1 MDPRVADSP
10 DVGASSCPDVSDSAP
25 SLARLLSAASEI
37 SGRIN
42 AILDPDEL
50 LNAVI
55 PMLKEGFG
63 FYYVHVYTLDPEQRM
78 LYLRAGY
85 GVPGREMLAR
95 GHRIP
100 VDADQSLVAQAA
112 RTHKPVTVNDV
123 TTTPAF
129 LPNSL
134 LPDTRS
140 ELALPMI
147 VGEDVLG
154 VFDVQHNRVDAFTQ
168 VYQDVL
174 FALSGQIATALQNAR
189 HVERIAQSLKE
200 TQIRL
205 TIAQALGEAQ
215 TERAVIDTVMRHA
228 DAPEGVSA
236 LLALAEDDLGRVGFR
251 VVGHLP
257 SDGALGRREPDAM
270 LLALCDIPDF
280 VGLLADRGEFST
292 QCGSDDE
299 RLPEAARKLL
309 TAAGVDQLLAL
320 PLRNR
325 GQWLGVLLV
334 AARVPFC
341 LDEDLRFR
349 YRMLAEQGVGALY
362 QAQLRDRLSLT
373 QFSVDQAPVAI
384 LWIRPDGTLSAAND
398 SACTL
403 LGYTRAELLALPAIC
418 RLDPNMIPRVWDA
431 HWEKVRKER
440 RFSILTEYR
449 MKDGTLIPVE
459 VTANYLRYD
468 GKEYN
473 CVFARD
479 VRERLA
485 AQRVAERFTVQLR
498 TAAEIAERIGT
509 ILDTDALLATV
520 IPLLKERFGLYHAHV
535 YGLDGD
541 YLVLRAGY
549 GRIGQIMVQQGHR
562 IPLQHPHSLV
572 ARAAVTREP
581 VLVDDVSESPD
592 FLPNLLLPKTQ
603 SEVAVPIIFGDQVLG
618 VFDVQSDERAHF
630 ATADLDVFRTLAG
643 QLANA
648 LYSARLFEQQVATQ
662 RELQNSVQTVRAV
675 FNAMTEGILVTDMM
689 GRITDLNEAAL
700 RLYGYGSRDD
710 LLGRSAM
717 DLVTKS
723 GWARMAESTNQSL
736 ISGRGQTQEYTM
748 VRQDG
753 TTFDAEQSSA
763 LLWDAAGEPYGVV
776 SITRDITERRR
787 ARREILRFRAL
798 AENAVDAIVLAD
810 FSGRITYANEACLAL
825 FGYQQAPHE
834 FLSRSIANFW
844 PDDRVTLLLEEVLP
858 AAGAGGWRG
867 EVTQV
872 RRDASV
878 FEAALTFFAV
888 SGERGEPL
896 GVAAI
901 VRDISERKR
910 AEADLRKFAL
920 QLRTAAD
927 VSAQVTT
934 ILDPTRLLE
943 AVVPLVQERFGL
955 YHVHVYT
962 LDRAQGRD
970 SRRLIMR
977 VGSGEAGRTMRER
990 GHSIGLDQ
998 RPSLVAQAARTGE
1011 IVRVDDV
1018 TSSPAH
1024 MFNPLLPKTRS
1035 EVAIPM
1041 VTGDE
1046 VIGVFDVQDAR
1057 PGRFDASEIEVLATL
1072 AGQIAVGLRNA
1083 ESFEALQQVAERLRE
1098 VDRLK
1103 SEFLANMSHELRTPL
1118 NSILGYAELLQ
1129 MGIDGELSEPVLEDV
1144 TAIFENG
1151 QQLLQLINDILD
1163 LTKIEAGRMALS
1175 KLPVSVVSLL
1185 EEARS
1190 HCMGLLHRQPKPVEI
1205 VVDADDGLPLV
1216 IADPVRLAQVLN
1228 NLLSNAIK
1236 FTDRGEIR
1244 LHARHDAEAGR
1255 VCIDVVDTGIG
1266 ISPENLARLFERFR
1280 QIDGS
1285 TTRRAEGTGLG
1296 LAISR
1301 HLVEMHGGTLTATS
1315 EVGRG
1320 SMFTVSL
1327 PLEQHAAEVVSCVD
1341 SVGP

>member
-10 DVGASSCPDVSDSAP
+10 GVGASSCPDASDSAA
-25 SLARLLSAASEI
+25 SLARLLGVASEI

-55 PMLKEGFG
+55 PLLKEGFG
-63 FYYVHVYTLDPEQRM
+63 FYYVHVYTFDREQET

-85 GVPGREMLAR
+85 GTPGREMLAR

-100 VDADQSLVAQAA
+100 VDAARSLVAQAA
-112 RTHKPVTVNDV
+112 RTRKPVTVNDV
-123 TTTPAF
+123 TTSPAF
-129 LPNSL
+129 LPNPL

-140 ELALPMI
+140 ELALPMV
-147 VGEDVLG
+147 VGDDVLG
-154 VFDVQHNRVDAFTQ
+154 VFDVQDDRVNAFTQ

-189 HVERIAQSLKE
+189 YVERITQSLEE

-205 TIAQALGEAQ
+205 TISQALGEAQ
-215 TERAVIDTVMRHA
+215 TVRAVIDTLMKLAEV
-228 DAPEGVSA
+228 PEGVSA
-236 LLALAEDDLGRVGFR
+236 LLALAEGEQTQPRFR
-251 VVGHLP
+251 VAGHLP
-257 SDGALGRREPDAM
+257 VEGSLGRREPDAL
-270 LLALCDIPDF
+270 LLALCDVPDF
-280 VGLLADRGEFST
+280 INFLAERGNFDT
-292 QCGSDDE
+292 RRGSDDE
-299 RLPEAARKLL
+299 RLPEAARTLL
-309 TAAGVDQLLAL
+309 SDAGVDHLIAQ
-320 PLRNR
+320 PLRAR
-325 GQWLGVLLV
+325 GQWLGILLA
-334 AARVPFC
+334 AARVPFS
-341 LDEDLRFR
+341 LGRDLCFR
-349 YRMLAEQGVGALY
+349 YRSLAEQGSGALQ

-373 QFSVDQAPVAI
+373 QFSVDQAPAAI
-384 LWIRPDGTLSAAND
+384 LWIRPDGTLSTAND
-398 SACTL
+398 TACRL
-403 LGYTRAELLALPAIC
+403 LGYTCAELLALPSIS
-418 RLDPNMIPRVWDA
+418 RLDPNMIPRVWAA
-431 HWEKVRKER
+431 HWEKVKQER
-440 RFSILTEYR
+440 RFTILTEYR
-449 MKDGTLIPVE
+449 MKDGSLIPVE

-468 GKEYN
+468 GEEYN

-479 VRERLA
+479 VKERLA
-485 AQRVAERFTVQLR
+485 AQKTAERFTVQLR

-509 ILDTDALLATV
+509 ILDTDALLAAV

-541 YLVLRAGY
+541 DLVLRAGY
-549 GRIGQIMVQQGHR
+549 GRTGQIMVQQGHR
-562 IPLQHPHSLV
+562 IPLLHPHSLV

-581 VLVDDVSESPD
+581 VLVNDVNESPD
-592 FLPNLLLPKTQ
+592 FLPNLLLPRTQ
-603 SEVAVPIIFGDQVLG
+603 SEVAVPITFGDQVLG
-618 VFDVQSDERAHF
+618 VFDVQSDERGHF
-630 ATADLDVFRTLAG
+630 TAADLDVFRTLAG

-648 LYSARLFEQQVATQ
+648 LYSARLFEQQVETQ
-662 RELQNSVQTVRAV
+662 RELRNSVQTVRAV
-675 FNAMTEGILVTDMM
+675 FDAMTEGILVTDMM

-700 RLYGYGSRDD
+700 HLYGYERRDE

-723 GWARMAESTNQSL
+723 GWARMAEGTNQAL
-736 ISGRGQTQEYTM
+736 VSGRGQIQEYTM
-748 VRQDG
+748 VRRDG
-753 TTFDAEQSSA
+753 TTFEAEQSSA

-776 SITRDITERRR
+776 SITRDVTERRR
-787 ARREILRFRAL
+787 ARREILRFQAL
-798 AENAVDAIVLAD
+798 AANAVDAIMLAD

-825 FGYQQAPHE
+825 FGYQQAQHE
-834 FLSRSIANFW
+834 FLSRSIANCW
-844 PDDRVTLLLEEVLP
+844 PEDHVTTLLEQVLP

-872 RRDASV
+872 RRDASL
-878 FEAALTFFAV
+878 FDAALTFFAV

-901 VRDISERKR
+901 VRDITERKR

-934 ILDPTRLLE
+934 ILDPVRLLE

-962 LDRAQGRD
+962 LDRALDGD
-970 SRRLIMR
+970 SRRLVMR
-977 VGSGEAGRTMRER
+977 VGSGEAGRIMRER

-1018 TSSPAH
+1018 THAPAH

-1057 PGRFDASEIEVLATL
+1057 PGRFDAAEIDVLATL
-1072 AGQIAVGLRNA
+1072 AGQIAVGFRNA
-1083 ESFEALQQVAERLRE
+1083 EYFDELQQVAERLRE

-1129 MGIDGELSEPVLEDV
+1129 MGIDGELSDPVLEDV
-1144 TAIFENG
+1144 NAIFENG

-1175 KLPVSVVSLL
+1175 KIPVSVVSLL

-1190 HCMGLLHRQPKPVEI
+1190 HCMGMLRRQPKPVEI
-1205 VVDADDGLPLV
+1205 VISADADLPPV
-1216 IADPVRLAQVLN
+1216 VADPMRLAQVLN

-1236 FTDRGEIR
+1236 FTDKGEIR
-1244 LHARHDAEAGR
+1244 LHARHDPDAER
-1255 VCIDVVDTGIG
+1255 VCIEVMDTGIG

-1315 EVGRG
+1315 ELGHG
-1320 SMFTVSL
+1320 STFTVSL
-1327 PLEQHAAEVVSCVD
+1327 PIGQTPAEAAS
-1341 SVGP
+1341 